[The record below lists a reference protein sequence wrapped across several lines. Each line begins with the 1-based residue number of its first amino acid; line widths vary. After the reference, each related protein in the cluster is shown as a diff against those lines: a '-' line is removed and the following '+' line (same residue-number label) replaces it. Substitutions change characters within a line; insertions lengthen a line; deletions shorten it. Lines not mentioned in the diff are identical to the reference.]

1 MIARSVRPTP
11 TAFASRQ
18 KRAKVRFIER
28 FEIDLGLRF
37 VRAKRRDGFI
47 SFISLVSMV
56 GIALGVATLIVVL
69 SVMNGFE
76 FELRERMLAAT
87 AHVDARGDAGPIED
101 WRALLSRLQANPQV
115 KAVAPYV
122 SVGGVL
128 RNGEQE
134 RASLVRGID
143 PTLESAVNDTAKFA
157 KQGALAELK
166 AGAWGVIL
174 GVDLAK
180 SLNVKVGDGVT
191 LIAPSAFMVTPIGS
205 LPRWRRL
212 TVIGIFEFGLAE
224 IDSRV
229 ALVHMEDAQRLFQLG
244 SGISGVRA
252 RLHDLNQAP
261 SVAQAWLAASTTL
274 AVTDWTR
281 ANANVFK
288 AIATQ
293 KRAMFVILVLI
304 VAVAAFNLVSTLIMI
319 VTDKQSDIAILRTMG
334 ATPLSIMQVF
344 LLQGAVIGFVGA
356 IAGLALGL
364 LIALNVSRIAA
375 TFERI
380 FNVAL
385 LERSV
390 YPIPDLPS
398 RVMASDVIAI
408 VAVSLL
414 LSLAATLYPSWR
426 ASRVSPADALRYE

>member
-1 MIARSVRPTP
+1 VIS
-11 TAFASRQ
+11 FN
-18 KRAKVRFIER
+18 R
-28 FEIDLGLRF
+28 FELDLGLRY
-37 VRAKRRDGFI
+37 VRAKRRNSFI
-47 SFISLVSMV
+47 SFISLVSML
-56 GIALGVATLIVVL
+56 GIALGVTALIVVL

-76 FELRERMLAAT
+76 HELRERMLAAT
-87 AHVDARGDAGPIED
+87 AHVDARGDMGPIEN
-101 WRALLSRLQANPQV
+101 WRELLPRLQTNPQV

-128 RNGEQE
+128 RNGKEE
-134 RASLVRGID
+134 RATLVNGID
-143 PTLESAVNDTAKFA
+143 PSLENAVNDTAKFA
-157 KQGALAELK
+157 KDGALAELK

-174 GVDLAK
+174 GTDLAK
-180 SLNVKVGDGVT
+180 LLNAQVGDNVT

-205 LPRWRRL
+205 LPRWRQL
-212 TVIGIFEFGLAE
+212 KVIGIFEFGLAE

-229 ALVHMEDAQRLFQLG
+229 ALIHIEDAQRLFQLG
-244 SGISGVRA
+244 SGVTGVRA
-252 RLHDLNQAP
+252 RVHDLHQAP
-261 SVAQAWLAASTTL
+261 RVAQEWLAVSTSF

-293 KRAMFVILVLI
+293 KRMMFVILVLI
-304 VAVAAFNLVSTLIMI
+304 AAVAAFNLVATLVMI
-319 VTDKQSDIAILRTMG
+319 VTDKQGDIAILRTMG
-334 ATPLSIMQVF
+334 ATPSSIMQTF
-344 LLQGAVIGFVGA
+344 LLQGTVIGCVGA
-356 IAGLALGL
+356 AMGLVLGL

-375 TFERI
+375 AFEST

-385 LERSV
+385 LERTV

-426 ASRVSPADALRYE
+426 ASRVAPADALRYE